1 MEDNSMKRY
10 ISPDFELIRFS
21 AYEDILT
28 DSSEKTYDDVDIDS
42 DEMFE

>member
-1 MEDNSMKRY
+1 MKRY
-10 ISPDFELIRFS
+10 ISPDFELIRLH

-28 DSSEKTYDDVDIDS
+28 DSGEKTYDDVDIDS